1 MKKETYSF
9 DAILYEESELTD
21 SQRELVEAAKEAT
34 NHSYAPYSWLYV
46 GAAVRLE
53 NGKII
58 SGCNQENAVY
68 PLGLCAERVAM
79 FSAGA
84 QYSEVPIVEI
94 AIAARSINGFT
105 EEPIPPCGGCRQVM
119 QEKENR
125 YDTPIKLYL
134 VGKRGIRVIE
144 KASSLLPLSF
154 EDIKELI

>member
-9 DAILYEESELTD
+9 EATLYEEAELTE
-21 SQRELVEAAKEAT
+21 SQRELIETAREAT

-46 GAAVRLE
+46 GAAVRLK

-58 SGCNQENAVY
+58 TGCNQENASY
-68 PLGLCAERVAM
+68 PMGLCAERVAM

-84 QYSEVPIVEI
+84 QYSEEPIVEI

-119 QEKENR
+119 QEKESR
-125 YDTPIKLYL
+125 YETPIRLLL
-134 VGKRGIRVIE
+134 VGKKGIRVIE
-144 KASSLLPLSF
+144 NASNLLPLSF
-154 EDIKELI
+154 NEIKELI